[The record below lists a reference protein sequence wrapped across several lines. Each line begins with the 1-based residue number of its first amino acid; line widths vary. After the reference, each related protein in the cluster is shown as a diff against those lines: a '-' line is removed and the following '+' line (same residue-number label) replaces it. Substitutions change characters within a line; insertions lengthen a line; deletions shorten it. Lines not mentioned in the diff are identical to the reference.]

1 MSGSALLEIRGL
13 SAGLQGR
20 RSITQV
26 VSGVDLD
33 VHAGEILGVVG
44 ESGCGKSTLA
54 TAIMRLLVLP
64 QVLQSGAMTM
74 RLADGNAVELLKLP
88 DNELRQLRWRHLSY
102 IPQGSMNS
110 LNPVLRV
117 ERQMTDTLM
126 QHGLSKKE
134 ALDRSIAALEL
145 VNLDPKVLQSYPH
158 ELSGGMRQRVIIAA
172 AVSMRPALI
181 VADEL
186 TTALDVV
193 TQRQILQELAAIR
206 DELGATII
214 LITHDMGVV
223 AQIADRV
230 AVMYAG
236 KIVELGTV
244 NDIFEDPQHPYAR
257 GLIGSIPRESGQ
269 RVEGLQGEAPS
280 PWNYPTGCRF
290 HPRCPE
296 VFERCDQHT
305 PTLQQRAIDRWVACH
320 LYDAE
325 TEFDG

>member
-1 MSGSALLEIRGL
+1 MPPLLEIRGL

-26 VSGVDLD
+26 VSNVDLD
-33 VHAGEILGVVG
+33 VQPGEILGVVG

-54 TAIMRLLVLP
+54 AAIIRLLVPP
-64 QVLQSGAMTM
+64 QVLQSGSMTL
-74 RLADGNAVELLKLP
+74 RLKDGKSYDLLDLP
-88 DNELRQLRWRHLSY
+88 ENELRQLRWRHLSY

-117 ERQMTDTLM
+117 EQQLTDTLL
-126 QHGLSKKE
+126 QHGLSKGE
-134 ALDRSIAALEL
+134 AIERSIAALEM
-145 VNLDPKVLQSYPH
+145 VNLEPKLLESYSH

-172 AVSMRPALI
+172 AVSMHPALI

-214 LITHDMGVV
+214 LITHDMGVI

-236 KIVELGTV
+236 KIAELGSV
-244 NDIFEDPQHPYAR
+244 NGIFESPLHPYSQ

-269 RVEGLQGEAPS
+269 RVEGLPGEAPS
-280 PWNYPTGCRF
+280 PWNYPAGCRF
-290 HPRCPE
+290 HVRCPQ
-296 VFERCDQHT
+296 VLERCREHVPALLPQGDE
-305 PTLQQRAIDRWVACH
+305 RWTACH
-320 LYDAE
+320 LYGPEGVTDA
-325 TEFDG
+325 

>member
-1 MSGSALLEIRGL
+1 MSTLLEIRGL

-26 VSGVDLD
+26 VSSVDLD
-33 VHAGEILGVVG
+33 VRAGEILGVVG

-64 QVLQSGAMTM
+64 QVLQSGAMTL
-74 RLADGNAVELLKLP
+74 RLKDGKSFDLLDLADS
-88 DNELRQLRWRHLSY
+88 ELRELRWRHLSY

-117 ERQMTDTLM
+117 GRQMMDTLI
-126 QHGLSKKE
+126 QHGLSSDQALARSLE
-134 ALDRSIAALEL
+134 ALEW
-145 VNLDPKVLQSYPH
+145 VNLDRKLLDSYPH

-172 AVSMRPALI
+172 AVSMRPSLI

-193 TQRQILQELAAIR
+193 TQRQILQELTAIR
-206 DELGATII
+206 DGLGASIL

-236 KIVELGTV
+236 KIAELGTV
-244 NDIFEDPQHPYAR
+244 NDIFESPLHPYSQ
-257 GLIGSIPRESGQ
+257 GLIGSIPRQGGH
-269 RVEGLQGEAPS
+269 RVDGLPGEAPS
-280 PWNYPTGCRF
+280 PWNYPSGCRF
-290 HPRCPE
+290 HPRCPH
-296 VFERCDQHT
+296 VFDRCGEQMPLLREGEPER
-305 PTLQQRAIDRWVACH
+305 RVACH

-325 TEFDG
+325 VLADA

>member
-1 MSGSALLEIRGL
+1 MAALLEIRGL

-20 RSITQV
+20 RSVTQV
-26 VSGVDLD
+26 VSNVDLD
-33 VHAGEILGVVG
+33 VQSGEILGVVG

-64 QVLQSGAMTM
+64 QVLQTGSITLRLKDGASY
-74 RLADGNAVELLKLP
+74 DLLNLP
-88 DNELRQLRWRHLSY
+88 ENELRHLRWRHLSY

-117 ERQMTDTLM
+117 GQQITDTLL
-126 QHGLSKKE
+126 QHGLTKEE
-134 ALDRSIAALEL
+134 ALERSIEALEM
-145 VNLDPKVLQSYPH
+145 VNLEPRLLESYPH

-193 TQRQILQELAAIR
+193 TQRQILQELAAVR

-214 LITHDMGVV
+214 LITHDMGVI

-236 KIVELGTV
+236 RIAELGTV
-244 NDIFEDPQHPYAR
+244 HDIFEAPMHPYSQ
-257 GLIGSIPRESGQ
+257 GLIRSIPQESGQ
-269 RVEGLQGEAPS
+269 RVEGLPGEAPS

-290 HPRCPE
+290 HSRCPH
-296 VFERCDQHT
+296 VFQPCSEII
-305 PTLQQRAIDRWVACH
+305 PALQLHGAQRWTACH
-320 LYDAE
+320 LYE
-325 TEFDG
+325 TEVDADE

>member
-1 MSGSALLEIRGL
+1 MMTALLEIRGL

-26 VSGVDLD
+26 VSNVDLD
-33 VHAGEILGVVG
+33 VRSGEILGVVG

-54 TAIMRLLVLP
+54 TAIMRLLVPP
-64 QVLQSGAMTM
+64 QVLQSGSMTL
-74 RLADGNAVELLKLP
+74 RLKDGKRYDLLDLP
-88 DNELRQLRWRHLSY
+88 ENELRQLRWRHLSY

-117 ERQMTDTLM
+117 ERQMTDTLI
-126 QHGLSKKE
+126 QHGLTKDE
-134 ALDRSIAALEL
+134 AHDRSIAALEM
-145 VNLDPKVLQSYPH
+145 VNLEPRLLESYPH

-193 TQRQILQELAAIR
+193 TQRQILQELAAVR

-214 LITHDMGVV
+214 LITHDMGVI

-236 KIVELGTV
+236 KIAELGTV
-244 NDIFEDPQHPYAR
+244 HGIFESPLHPYSQ

-269 RVEGLQGEAPS
+269 RIEGLPGEAPS

-290 HPRCPE
+290 HPRCSQ
-296 VFERCDQHT
+296 VFGPCSQQA
-305 PTLQQRAIDRWVACH
+305 PTLQLHDRERWAACH
-320 LYDAE
+320 LYDSEVASNE
-325 TEFDG
+325 

>member
-1 MSGSALLEIRGL
+1 MPALLEIRGL
-13 SAGLQGR
+13 SAGLRGR
-20 RSITQV
+20 RSVTQV
-26 VSGVDLD
+26 VSEVDLD
-33 VHAGEILGVVG
+33 VEAGEILGVVG

-54 TAIMRLLVLP
+54 TAIMRLLVPP
-64 QVLQSGAMTM
+64 QVLQSGAIT
-74 RLADGNAVELLKLP
+74 LWLKDGVGYDLLQLS
-88 DNELRQLRWRHLSY
+88 DSELRQLRWRHLSY

-117 ERQMTDTLM
+117 EQQMTDTLI
-126 QHGLSKKE
+126 QHGLSIAE
-134 ALDRSIAALEL
+134 ARSRAAAALEL
-145 VNLDPKVLQSYPH
+145 VNLEAKILNSYPH

-172 AVSMRPALI
+172 AVSMHPALI

-193 TQRQILQELAAIR
+193 TQRQILQELADIR

-236 KIVELGTV
+236 KIAELGSV
-244 NDIFEDPQHPYAR
+244 NDIFETPLHPYSQ
-257 GLIGSIPRESGQ
+257 GLIGSIPRESGG
-269 RVEGLQGEAPS
+269 RIEGLPGEAPS

-290 HPRCPE
+290 HPRCPNI
-296 VFERCDQHT
+296 FDPCRERI
-305 PTLQQRAIDRWVACH
+305 PALQTQDSARWAACH

-325 TEFDG
+325 VAADA

>member
-1 MSGSALLEIRGL
+1 MSTLLEIRGL

-20 RSITQV
+20 RSVTQV
-26 VSGVDLD
+26 VSDVDLD
-33 VHAGEILGVVG
+33 VQSGEILGVVG

-54 TAIMRLLVLP
+54 TAIMRLLAPP
-64 QVLQSGAMTM
+64 QVLQSGTIVM
-74 RLADGNAVELLKLP
+74 RLADGSRHDLLELTP
-88 DNELRQLRWRHLSY
+88 RALRELRWRHLSY

-117 ERQMTDTLM
+117 GRQMSDTLI
-126 QHGLSKKE
+126 QHGLSQEE
-134 ALDRSIAALEL
+134 AHERSVSALEL
-145 VNLDPKVLQSYPH
+145 VNLEPRLLESYPH

-172 AVSMRPALI
+172 AVSMHPALI

-193 TQRQILQELAAIR
+193 TQRQILQELTAIR

-236 KIVELGTV
+236 KIAELGSV
-244 NDIFEDPQHPYAR
+244 NGIFEAPLHPYSQ
-257 GLIGSIPRESGQ
+257 GLIGSIPREGGQ
-269 RVEGLQGEAPS
+269 RIAGLPGEAPS

-290 HPRCPE
+290 HPRCPK
-296 VFERCDQHT
+296 VFEPCSEEE
-305 PTLQQRAIDRWVACH
+305 PALNAQRSGRWAACH

-325 TEFDG
+325 VVSGA

>member
-1 MSGSALLEIRGL
+1 MATLLSIQNL

-26 VSGVDLD
+26 VSNINLD
-33 VHAGEILGVVG
+33 VSAGEILGVVG

-54 TAIMRLLVLP
+54 AAIIRLLVPP
-64 QVLQSGAMTM
+64 QVLQSGSMQL
-74 RLADGNAVELLKLP
+74 RLADGNSYDLLDLP
-88 DNELRQLRWRHLSY
+88 ENEFRQLRWRHLSY

-117 ERQMTDTLM
+117 ERQMTDTLI
-126 QHGLSKKE
+126 QHGLSRQE
-134 ALDRSIAALEL
+134 ALDRSIKALEL
-145 VNLDPKVLQSYPH
+145 VNLEPYLLDRYPH
-158 ELSGGMRQRVIIAA
+158 ELSGGMRQRVIIAS

-206 DELGATII
+206 DELGVTII

-230 AVMYAG
+230 TVMYAG
-236 KIVELGTV
+236 RIAELGTV
-244 NDIFEDPQHPYAR
+244 HDIFEAPMHPYSQ
-257 GLIGSIPRESGQ
+257 GLIRSIPQESGQ
-269 RVEGLQGEAPS
+269 RVEGLPGEAPS
-280 PWNYPTGCRF
+280 PWNYPSGCRF
-290 HPRCPE
+290 HSRCPH
-296 VFERCDQHT
+296 VFQPCSEII
-305 PTLQQRAIDRWVACH
+305 PALQLHGAQRWTACH
-320 LYDAE
+320 LYE
-325 TEFDG
+325 TEIEADE

>member
-1 MSGSALLEIRGL
+1 MSSSTLLEIRGL

-26 VSGVDLD
+26 VSNIDLD
-33 VHAGEILGVVG
+33 VKVGEILGVVG

-64 QVLQSGAMTM
+64 QVLQSGSMTM
-74 RLADGNAVELLKLP
+74 RLNDGSNFDLLKLAE
-88 DNELRQLRWRHLSY
+88 NELRQLRWRHLSY

-117 ERQMTDTLM
+117 EQQLTDTLI
-126 QHGLSKKE
+126 QHGLSKAE
-134 ALDRSIAALEL
+134 ALTRSIAAMEL
-145 VNLDPKVLQSYPH
+145 VNLEPKLLHSYPH

-172 AVSMRPALI
+172 AISMHPALI

-214 LITHDMGVV
+214 LITHDMGVI

-244 NDIFEDPQHPYAR
+244 NGIFEDPLHPYAQ

-269 RVEGLQGEAPS
+269 RVEGLPGEAPS

-290 HPRCPE
+290 HPRCPH
-296 VFERCDQHT
+296 VFGRCSELT
-305 PTLQQRAIDRWVACH
+305 PTLQPHGQDRWAACH
-320 LYDAE
+320 LYDSGIESNA
-325 TEFDG
+325 

>member
-1 MSGSALLEIRGL
+1 MSTLLEIRGL
-13 SAGLQGR
+13 STGLQGR

-26 VSGVDLD
+26 VSDVDLD
-33 VHAGEILGVVG
+33 VQSGEILGVVG

-64 QVLQSGAMTM
+64 QVLQSGSITL
-74 RLADGNAVELLKLP
+74 RLKDGASYDLLRLP
-88 DNELRQLRWRHLSY
+88 ENELRQLRWRHLSY

-117 ERQMTDTLM
+117 ERQMTDTLL
-126 QHGLSKKE
+126 QHGLSREE
-134 ALDRSIAALEL
+134 ALERSLAALEL
-145 VNLDPKVLQSYPH
+145 VNLEPRLLDSYPH
-158 ELSGGMRQRVIIAA
+158 ELSGGMRQRVIIAS

-214 LITHDMGVV
+214 LITHDMGVI

-236 KIVELGTV
+236 EVAEVGTV
-244 NDIFEDPQHPYAR
+244 DGIFEFPLHPYSQ

-269 RVEGLQGEAPS
+269 RVEGLPGEAPS
-280 PWNYPTGCRF
+280 PWNYPAGCRF
-290 HPRCPE
+290 HPRCPQ
-296 VFERCDQHT
+296 VFGRCSEQVPVLQAHDSERW
-305 PTLQQRAIDRWVACH
+305 AACH
-320 LYDAE
+320 LYDSEVASNE
-325 TEFDG
+325 

>member
-1 MSGSALLEIRGL
+1 MPPLLEIRGL

-26 VSGVDLD
+26 VSNVDLD
-33 VHAGEILGVVG
+33 VQPGEILGVVG

-54 TAIMRLLVLP
+54 AAIIRLLVPP
-64 QVLQSGAMTM
+64 QVLQSGSMTL
-74 RLADGNAVELLKLP
+74 RLKDGKSYDLLDLP
-88 DNELRQLRWRHLSY
+88 ENELRQLRWRHLSY

-117 ERQMTDTLM
+117 EQQLIDTLL
-126 QHGLSKKE
+126 QHGLSKGE
-134 ALDRSIAALEL
+134 AIERSIAALEM
-145 VNLDPKVLQSYPH
+145 VNLEPKLLESYSH

-172 AVSMRPALI
+172 AVSMHPALI

-214 LITHDMGVV
+214 LITHDMGVI

-236 KIVELGTV
+236 KIAELGSV
-244 NDIFEDPQHPYAR
+244 NGIFESPLHPYSQ

-269 RVEGLQGEAPS
+269 RVEGLPGEAPS

-290 HPRCPE
+290 HVALPAGIR
-296 VFERCDQHT
+296 
-305 PTLQQRAIDRWVACH
+305 TLQRAGAGIAG
-320 LYDAE
+320 
-325 TEFDG
+325 T

>member
-1 MSGSALLEIRGL
+1 MPALLEIRGL

-26 VSGVDLD
+26 ISQVDLD
-33 VHAGEILGVVG
+33 VRAGEILGVVG

-64 QVLQSGAMTM
+64 QVLQSGAMTL
-74 RLADGNAVELLKLP
+74 RLNDGKTFDILQLADK
-88 DNELRQLRWRHLSY
+88 ELRELRWRHLSY

-117 ERQMTDTLM
+117 GRQMMDALL
-126 QHGLSKKE
+126 QQGLSSDD
-134 ALDRSIAALEL
+134 ALRRSIEALEL
-145 VNLDPKVLQSYPH
+145 VNLAPRLLDSYPH

-172 AVSMRPALI
+172 AVSMKPALI

-236 KIVELGTV
+236 KIAEIGTV
-244 NDIFEDPQHPYAR
+244 SDIFEAPLHPYSQ

-269 RVEGLQGEAPS
+269 RVEGLPGEAPS
-280 PWNYPTGCRF
+280 PWNYPAGCRF
-290 HPRCPE
+290 HPRCPQ
-296 VFERCDQHT
+296 VFAPCATQI
-305 PTLQQRAIDRWVACH
+305 PALNAQGPDRWAACH
-320 LYDAE
+320 LYDLERAANA
-325 TEFDG
+325 

>member
-1 MSGSALLEIRGL
+1 MPALLEIRGL
-13 SAGLQGR
+13 SAGLRGR
-20 RSITQV
+20 RAVTQV
-26 VSGVDLD
+26 VSHVDLD
-33 VHAGEILGVVG
+33 VQAGEILGVVG

-54 TAIMRLLVLP
+54 TAIMRLLVPP
-64 QVLQSGAMTM
+64 QVLQSGALTL
-74 RLADGNAVELLKLP
+74 RLSDGAVFELLELSES
-88 DNELRQLRWRHLSY
+88 ELRELRWRHLSY

-117 ERQMTDTLM
+117 GRQMMDTLL
-126 QHGLSKKE
+126 QHGLSSDE
-134 ALDRSIAALEL
+134 AFKRSVEALEL
-145 VNLDPKVLQSYPH
+145 VNLERKLLDSYPH

-206 DELGATII
+206 DELGATIL

-223 AQIADRV
+223 AQVADRV

-236 KIVELGTV
+236 KIAELGTV
-244 NDIFEDPQHPYAR
+244 NGIFETPLHPYSQ
-257 GLIGSIPRESGQ
+257 GLIGSIPRGSGQ
-269 RVEGLQGEAPS
+269 RVEGLPGEAPS

-290 HPRCPE
+290 HPRCPKK
-296 VFERCDQHT
+296 FSPCQIQAPALLPQASERWT
-305 PTLQQRAIDRWVACH
+305 ACH

-325 TEFDG
+325 VGDDA

>member
-1 MSGSALLEIRGL
+1 MPALLEIRGL

-20 RSITQV
+20 RSVTQV
-26 VSGVDLD
+26 VSNVDLD
-33 VHAGEILGVVG
+33 VQAGEILGVVG

-54 TAIMRLLVLP
+54 TAIMRLLVPP
-64 QVLQSGAMTM
+64 QVLQSGSMTL
-74 RLADGNAVELLKLP
+74 RLNEGGSYDLIKLSES
-88 DNELRQLRWRHLSY
+88 ELRELRWRHLSY

-117 ERQMTDTLM
+117 ERQMTDTLI
-126 QHGLSKKE
+126 QHGLSDKE
-134 ALDRSIAALEL
+134 ARSRSAAALEL
-145 VNLDPKVLQSYPH
+145 VNLEPKILYSYPH

-172 AVSMRPALI
+172 AVSMHPTLI

-193 TQRQILQELAAIR
+193 TQRQILQELIGIR

-236 KIVELGTV
+236 KIAELGTV
-244 NDIFEDPQHPYAR
+244 NGIFETPLHPYSQ

-269 RVEGLQGEAPS
+269 RVEGLPGEAPS

-290 HPRCPE
+290 HPRCPK
-296 VFERCDQHT
+296 VFDHCRAQT
-305 PTLQQRAIDRWVACH
+305 PALQAQESDRWAACH

-325 TEFDG
+325 VAADA

>member
-1 MSGSALLEIRGL
+1 MPALLEIRGL

-20 RSITQV
+20 RSVTPV
-26 VSGVDLD
+26 VSEVDLD
-33 VHAGEILGVVG
+33 VQAGEILGVVG

-54 TAIMRLLVLP
+54 AAIMRLLTPP
-64 QVLQSGAMTM
+64 QALQSGSMTL
-74 RLADGNAVELLKLP
+74 RLADGSYDLAQLP
-88 DNELRQLRWRHLSY
+88 DGELRQLRWRHLSY

-117 ERQMTDTLM
+117 ERQMTDTLL
-126 QHGLSKKE
+126 QHGLTKAE
-134 ALDRSIAALEL
+134 AHKRSIAALDL
-145 VNLDPKVLQSYPH
+145 VNLEPKILDSYPH

-193 TQRQILQELAAIR
+193 TQRQILQELAGIR
-206 DELGATII
+206 DELGATIM

-236 KIVELGTV
+236 KIAELGTV
-244 NDIFEDPQHPYAR
+244 NGIFEAPLHPYSQ

-269 RVEGLQGEAPS
+269 RVEGLPGEAPS
-280 PWNYPTGCRF
+280 PWNYPAGCRF
-290 HPRCPE
+290 HPRCPA
-296 VFERCDQHT
+296 VFAPCSERIPALHSQESER
-305 PTLQQRAIDRWVACH
+305 QVACH
-320 LYDAE
+320 LYGAEVAADA
-325 TEFDG
+325 

>member
-1 MSGSALLEIRGL
+1 MPALLEIRGL

-20 RSITQV
+20 RSVTQV

-33 VHAGEILGVVG
+33 VRAGEILGVVG

-54 TAIMRLLVLP
+54 TAIMRLLMPP
-64 QVLQSGAMTM
+64 QVLQSGSMTL
-74 RLADGNAVELLKLP
+74 RLNDRDAYDLAQLAEG
-88 DNELRQLRWRHLSY
+88 DLRQLRWRHLSY

-117 ERQMTDTLM
+117 EQQMTDTLI
-126 QHGLSKKE
+126 QHGLTKAEAHKRSVA
-134 ALDRSIAALEL
+134 ALDL
-145 VNLDPKVLQSYPH
+145 VNLEPKLLDSYPH

-172 AVSMRPALI
+172 AVSMHPALI

-193 TQRQILQELAAIR
+193 TQRQILQELAGIR

-236 KIVELGTV
+236 KIAELGTV
-244 NDIFEDPQHPYAR
+244 NDIFETPLHPYSQ
-257 GLIGSIPRESGQ
+257 GLIGSIPRESGG
-269 RVEGLQGEAPS
+269 RIEGLPGEAPS

-290 HPRCPE
+290 HPRCPKI
-296 VFERCDQHT
+296 FEPCREQI
-305 PTLQQRAIDRWVACH
+305 PALQAQDSARWAACH

-325 TEFDG
+325 VAADA

>member
-1 MSGSALLEIRGL
+1 MPALLEIRGL

-20 RSITQV
+20 RSVTQV
-26 VSGVDLD
+26 VSEVDLD
-33 VHAGEILGVVG
+33 VQAGEILGVVG

-54 TAIMRLLVLP
+54 TAIMRLLAPP
-64 QVLQSGAMTM
+64 QVLQAGSMIL
-74 RLADGNAVELLKLP
+74 RLSDGGYDLLQLSEH
-88 DNELRQLRWRHLSY
+88 ELRQLRWRHLSY

-117 ERQMTDTLM
+117 ERQMTDTLI
-126 QHGLSKKE
+126 QHGLTREE
-134 ALDRSIAALEL
+134 ALQRSVAALAL
-145 VNLDPKVLQSYPH
+145 VNLEPKILESYPH

-172 AVSMRPALI
+172 AVSMHPALI

-193 TQRQILQELAAIR
+193 TQRQILQELTGIR

-236 KIVELGTV
+236 KIAELGTV
-244 NDIFEDPQHPYAR
+244 NDIFEAPLHPYSQ

-269 RVEGLQGEAPS
+269 RVEGLPGEAPS
-280 PWNYPTGCRF
+280 PWNYPAGCRF
-290 HPRCPE
+290 HPRCPK
-296 VFERCDQHT
+296 VFDRCSEQVPLLQAPSPERWT
-305 PTLQQRAIDRWVACH
+305 SCH

-325 TEFDG
+325 VASDV

>member
-1 MSGSALLEIRGL
+1 MPALLEIRGL
-13 SAGLQGR
+13 SAGLRGR
-20 RSITQV
+20 RSVTQV

-33 VHAGEILGVVG
+33 VEAGEILGVVG

-54 TAIMRLLVLP
+54 TAIMRLLVPP
-64 QVLQSGAMTM
+64 QVLQSGAIT
-74 RLADGNAVELLKLP
+74 LWLKDGVGYDLLQLS
-88 DNELRQLRWRHLSY
+88 DSELRQLRWRHLSY

-117 ERQMTDTLM
+117 EQQMTDTLI
-126 QHGLSKKE
+126 QHGLSIAE
-134 ALDRSIAALEL
+134 ARSRAAAALEL
-145 VNLDPKVLQSYPH
+145 VNLEAKILNSYPH

-172 AVSMRPALI
+172 AVSMHPALI

-193 TQRQILQELAAIR
+193 TQRQILQELAGIR

-236 KIVELGTV
+236 KIAELGSV
-244 NDIFEDPQHPYAR
+244 NDIFETPLHPYSQ
-257 GLIGSIPRESGQ
+257 GLIGSIPRESGG
-269 RVEGLQGEAPS
+269 RIEGLPGEAPS

-290 HPRCPE
+290 HPRCPNI
-296 VFERCDQHT
+296 FAPCRERI
-305 PTLQQRAIDRWVACH
+305 PALQTQDSARWAACH

-325 TEFDG
+325 VAADA

>member
-1 MSGSALLEIRGL
+1 MPALLEIRGL

-20 RSITQV
+20 HAITQV
-26 VSGVDLD
+26 VSEVDLD
-33 VHAGEILGVVG
+33 VQAGEILGVVG

-54 TAIMRLLVLP
+54 TAIMRLLVPP
-64 QVLQSGAMTM
+64 QALQSGSIRL
-74 RLADGNAVELLKLP
+74 RLAAGETVDLLAISES
-88 DNELRQLRWRHLSY
+88 ELRSLRWRHLSY

-117 ERQMTDTLM
+117 GRQMMDTLV
-126 QHGLSKKE
+126 QHGLSSDE
-134 ALDRSIAALEL
+134 ALKRSIEALEL
-145 VNLDPKVLQSYPH
+145 VNLDRKLLDSYPH

-193 TQRQILQELAAIR
+193 TQRQILQELASIR
-206 DELGATII
+206 DELGATIL

-236 KIVELGTV
+236 KIAELGRV
-244 NDIFEDPQHPYAR
+244 HGIFESPKHPYSQ

-269 RVEGLQGEAPS
+269 RVEGLPGEAPS
-280 PWNYPTGCRF
+280 PWNYPAGCRF

-296 VFERCDQHT
+296 TFDLC
-305 PTLQQRAIDRWVACH
+305 RARAPELMRQDSGRWAACH
-320 LYDAE
+320 LYEAE
-325 TEFDG
+325 AAPHA

>member
-1 MSGSALLEIRGL
+1 MPPLLEIRGL

-26 VSGVDLD
+26 VSNVDLD
-33 VHAGEILGVVG
+33 VQPGEILGVVG

-54 TAIMRLLVLP
+54 AAIIRLLVPP
-64 QVLQSGAMTM
+64 QVLQSGSMTL
-74 RLADGNAVELLKLP
+74 RLKDGKSYDLLDLP
-88 DNELRQLRWRHLSY
+88 ENELRQLRWRHLSY

-117 ERQMTDTLM
+117 EQQLIDTLL
-126 QHGLSKKE
+126 QHGLSKGE
-134 ALDRSIAALEL
+134 AIERSIAALEM
-145 VNLDPKVLQSYPH
+145 VNLEPRLMDSYAH
-158 ELSGGMRQRVIIAA
+158 ELSGGMRQRVIIAS

-206 DELGATII
+206 DELGATIVI
-214 LITHDMGVV
+214 ITHDMGVV

-236 KIVELGTV
+236 KIAELGTV
-244 NDIFEDPQHPYAR
+244 NGLFESPLHPYSQ
-257 GLIGSIPRESGQ
+257 GLIGSIPRDGGQ
-269 RVEGLQGEAPS
+269 RVEGLPGEAPS
-280 PWNYPTGCRF
+280 PWNYPSGCRF
-290 HPRCPE
+290 HVRCPQ
-296 VFERCDQHT
+296 VLERCREHVPALLPQGDE
-305 PTLQQRAIDRWVACH
+305 RWTACH
-320 LYDAE
+320 LYEPEGVTDA
-325 TEFDG
+325 

>member
-1 MSGSALLEIRGL
+1 MSSLLEIRGL

-26 VSGVDLD
+26 VSSVDLD
-33 VHAGEILGVVG
+33 VRAGEILGVVG

-54 TAIMRLLVLP
+54 AAIMRLLVLP
-64 QVLQSGAMTM
+64 QVLQSGSMTL
-74 RLADGNAVELLKLP
+74 RLRDGSSYDLADIPE
-88 DNELRQLRWRHLSY
+88 NELRQLRWRHLSY

-117 ERQMTDTLM
+117 EQQMSDTLI
-126 QHGLSKKE
+126 QHGLTREE
-134 ALDRSIAALEL
+134 ALDRSIAALDMVGLERR
-145 VNLDPKVLQSYPH
+145 VLGSYPH

-206 DELGATII
+206 DQLGATII
-214 LITHDMGVV
+214 IITHDMGVV

-236 KIVELGTV
+236 KIAELGSV
-244 NDIFEDPQHPYAR
+244 NGIFEAPLHPYSQ

-269 RVEGLQGEAPS
+269 RIEGLPGEAPS

-290 HPRCPE
+290 HPRCPK
-296 VFERCDQHT
+296 VFGLCSEQEPPLQPQEHERW
-305 PTLQQRAIDRWVACH
+305 AACH
-320 LYDAE
+320 LYDSEVAVNA
-325 TEFDG
+325 

>member
-1 MSGSALLEIRGL
+1 MPALLEIRGL

-20 RSITQV
+20 RSVTPV
-26 VSGVDLD
+26 VSDVDLD
-33 VHAGEILGVVG
+33 VQAGEILGVVG

-54 TAIMRLLVLP
+54 TAVMRLLAPP
-64 QVLQSGAMTM
+64 QVLQSGSMTLRIKANSYDLA
-74 RLADGNAVELLKLP
+74 RLSAGD
-88 DNELRQLRWRHLSY
+88 LRQLRWRHLSY

-126 QHGLSKKE
+126 QHGLSKDE
-134 ALDRSIAALEL
+134 ARARAAAALEL
-145 VNLDPKVLQSYPH
+145 VNLEPKILESYPH

-193 TQRQILQELAAIR
+193 TQRQILQELAGIR
-206 DELGATII
+206 DELGATIM

-236 KIVELGTV
+236 KIAELGTV
-244 NDIFEDPQHPYAR
+244 NGIFEAPLHPYSQ
-257 GLIGSIPRESGQ
+257 GLIGSIPRESGR
-269 RVEGLQGEAPS
+269 RVEGLPGEAPS
-280 PWNYPTGCRF
+280 PWNYPSGCRF
-290 HPRCPE
+290 HPRCHK
-296 VFERCDQHT
+296 VFAPCSERI
-305 PTLQQRAIDRWVACH
+305 PALQAQASGRWAACH

-325 TEFDG
+325 VADHA

>member
-1 MSGSALLEIRGL
+1 MPALLEIRGL

-20 RSITQV
+20 RSVTQV
-26 VSGVDLD
+26 VSNVDLD
-33 VHAGEILGVVG
+33 VHAGEILGIVG

-54 TAIMRLLVLP
+54 TAIMRLLVPP
-64 QVLQSGAMTM
+64 QVLQSGSMTL
-74 RLADGNAVELLKLP
+74 RLNEGGSYDLVELLES
-88 DNELRQLRWRHLSY
+88 ELRELRWRHLSY

-117 ERQMTDTLM
+117 ERQMTDTLI
-126 QHGLSKKE
+126 QHGLSDKE
-134 ALDRSIAALEL
+134 ARSRAIAALEL
-145 VNLDPKVLQSYPH
+145 VNLEPKILYSYPH

-193 TQRQILQELAAIR
+193 TQRQILQELIGIR

-236 KIVELGTV
+236 KIAELGTV
-244 NDIFEDPQHPYAR
+244 NGIFETPLHPYSQ

-269 RVEGLQGEAPS
+269 RVEGLLGEAPS

-290 HPRCPE
+290 HPRCPS
-296 VFERCDQHT
+296 VFDHCRAKT
-305 PTLQQRAIDRWVACH
+305 PALLAQASDRWAACH

-325 TEFDG
+325 VAADA

>member
-1 MSGSALLEIRGL
+1 MPPLLEIRGL

-26 VSGVDLD
+26 VSNVDLD
-33 VHAGEILGVVG
+33 VQPGEILGVVG

-54 TAIMRLLVLP
+54 AAIIRLLVPP
-64 QVLQSGAMTM
+64 QVLQSGSMTL
-74 RLADGNAVELLKLP
+74 RLKDGKSYDLLDLP
-88 DNELRQLRWRHLSY
+88 ENELRQLRWRHLSY

-117 ERQMTDTLM
+117 EQQLIDTLL
-126 QHGLSKKE
+126 QHGLSKGE
-134 ALDRSIAALEL
+134 AIERSIAALEM
-145 VNLDPKVLQSYPH
+145 VNLEPKLLESYSH

-172 AVSMRPALI
+172 AVSMHPALI

-214 LITHDMGVV
+214 LITHDMGVI

-236 KIVELGTV
+236 KIAELGSV
-244 NDIFEDPQHPYAR
+244 NGIFESPLHPYSQ

-269 RVEGLQGEAPS
+269 RVEGLPGEAPS

-290 HPRCPE
+290 HPRCPQ
-296 VFERCDQHT
+296 VFGRCSEQAPALQVHER
-305 PTLQQRAIDRWVACH
+305 DRWAACH
-320 LYDAE
+320 LYDSEVASNE
-325 TEFDG
+325 

>member
-1 MSGSALLEIRGL
+1 MPALLEIRGL
-13 SAGLQGR
+13 SAGLRGR
-20 RSITQV
+20 RSVTPV
-26 VSGVDLD
+26 VSDVDLD
-33 VHAGEILGVVG
+33 VQAGEILGVVG

-54 TAIMRLLVLP
+54 AAIMRLLVPP
-64 QVLQSGAMTM
+64 QVLQSGSMNF
-74 RLADGNAVELLKLP
+74 RLADGSYDLAQLP
-88 DNELRQLRWRHLSY
+88 ARELRQLRWRQLSY

-117 ERQMTDTLM
+117 ERQMTDTLL
-126 QHGLSKKE
+126 QHGLTKAE
-134 ALDRSIAALEL
+134 AHKRSVAALEL
-145 VNLDPKVLQSYPH
+145 VNLEPKILESYPH

-236 KIVELGTV
+236 KIAELGTV
-244 NDIFEDPQHPYAR
+244 NGIFEAPLHPYSQ

-269 RVEGLQGEAPS
+269 RVEGLPGEAPS
-280 PWNYPTGCRF
+280 PWKYPGGCRF

-296 VFERCDQHT
+296 VFAPCNERIPALLPQK
-305 PTLQQRAIDRWVACH
+305 PERRVACH

-325 TEFDG
+325 VAADA

>member
-1 MSGSALLEIRGL
+1 MPPLLEIRGL

-20 RSITQV
+20 RSMTQV
-26 VSGVDLD
+26 VSDVDLD
-33 VHAGEILGVVG
+33 VQAGEILGVVG

-64 QVLQSGAMTM
+64 QALQSGSIKL
-74 RLADGNAVELLKLP
+74 RLNDGRTVDILQLAE
-88 DNELRQLRWRHLSY
+88 NELRELRWRHLSY

-117 ERQMTDTLM
+117 GRQMMDALM
-126 QHGLSKKE
+126 QHGLSSGE
-134 ALDRSIAALEL
+134 ALKRSIAALEL
-145 VNLDPKVLQSYPH
+145 VSLERRLLESYPH

-172 AVSMRPALI
+172 AVSMQPALI

-193 TQRQILQELAAIR
+193 TQRQILQELRAIR
-206 DELGATII
+206 DELGVTII

-223 AQIADRV
+223 AQVADRV

-236 KIVELGTV
+236 RIAEIGSVRG
-244 NDIFEDPQHPYAR
+244 IFETPLHPYSQ

-269 RVEGLQGEAPS
+269 RVEGLPGEAPS
-280 PWNYPTGCRF
+280 PWNYPAGCRF
-290 HPRCPE
+290 HPRCPSAFDACRKS
-296 VFERCDQHT
+296 VPPLLNHER
-305 PTLQQRAIDRWVACH
+305 DRHAACH
-320 LYDAE
+320 LYDGEPLAN
-325 TEFDG
+325 D

>member
-1 MSGSALLEIRGL
+1 MAALLEIRGL

-26 VSGVDLD
+26 VSNVDLD
-33 VHAGEILGVVG
+33 VQPGEIMSVVG

-54 TAIMRLLVLP
+54 TAILRLLVLP
-64 QVLQSGAMTM
+64 QVLQSGSITL
-74 RLADGNAVELLKLP
+74 RLKDGASYDLLNLP
-88 DNELRQLRWRHLSY
+88 ENELRHLRWRHLSY

-117 ERQMTDTLM
+117 GQQMTDTLL
-126 QHGLSKKE
+126 QHGLSKEE
-134 ALDRSIAALEL
+134 ALERSIEALEM
-145 VNLDPKVLQSYPH
+145 VNLEPRLLESYAH

-193 TQRQILQELAAIR
+193 TQRQILQELAAVR

-236 KIVELGTV
+236 KIAELGTV
-244 NDIFEDPQHPYAR
+244 HGIFESPLHPYSQ

-269 RVEGLQGEAPS
+269 RIEGLPGEAPS

-290 HPRCPE
+290 HPRCAQ
-296 VFERCDQHT
+296 VFGPCSQQAPKLQLYDRERW
-305 PTLQQRAIDRWVACH
+305 AACH
-320 LYDAE
+320 LYD
-325 TEFDG
+325 TEVAADA

>member
-1 MSGSALLEIRGL
+1 MPALLEIRGL

-20 RSITQV
+20 RSVTQV
-26 VSGVDLD
+26 VSHVDLD
-33 VHAGEILGVVG
+33 VQAGEILGVVG

-54 TAIMRLLVLP
+54 AAIMRLLVPP
-64 QVLQSGAMTM
+64 QVLQSGSISL
-74 RLADGNAVELLKLP
+74 RLADGKRVDLLELAEG
-88 DNELRQLRWRHLSY
+88 ELRALRWRRLSY
-102 IPQGSMNS
+102 VPQGSMNS

-117 ERQMTDTLM
+117 GRQMIDALI
-126 QHGLSKKE
+126 QHGLSSDE
-134 ALDRSIAALEL
+134 ALKRSIEALEL
-145 VNLDPKVLQSYPH
+145 VNLERKLLDSYPH

-206 DELGATII
+206 DELGVTIL

-236 KIVELGTV
+236 KIAELGSV
-244 NDIFEDPQHPYAR
+244 NDIFEAPRHPYSQ

-269 RVEGLQGEAPS
+269 RVEGLPGEAPS
-280 PWNYPTGCRF
+280 PWNYPAGCRF
-290 HPRCPE
+290 HPRCPK
-296 VFERCDQHT
+296 VFDPCRDHAPGLT
-305 PTLQQRAIDRWVACH
+305 PLESGRWAACH

-325 TEFDG
+325 VAAHA

>member
-1 MSGSALLEIRGL
+1 MPPLLEIRGL

-26 VSGVDLD
+26 VSNVDLD
-33 VHAGEILGVVG
+33 VQPGEILGVVG

-54 TAIMRLLVLP
+54 AAIIRLLVPP
-64 QVLQSGAMTM
+64 QVLQSGSMTL
-74 RLADGNAVELLKLP
+74 RLKDGKSYDLLDLP
-88 DNELRQLRWRHLSY
+88 ENELRQLRWRHLSY

-117 ERQMTDTLM
+117 EQQLTDTLL
-126 QHGLSKKE
+126 QHGLSKGE
-134 ALDRSIAALEL
+134 AIERSIAALEM
-145 VNLDPKVLQSYPH
+145 VNLEPKLLESYSH

-172 AVSMRPALI
+172 AVSMHPALI

-214 LITHDMGVV
+214 LITHDMGVI

-236 KIVELGTV
+236 KIAELGSV
-244 NDIFEDPQHPYAR
+244 NGIFESPLHPYSQ

-269 RVEGLQGEAPS
+269 RVEGLPGEAPS
-280 PWNYPTGCRF
+280 PWNYPAGCRF
-290 HPRCPE
+290 HPRCPQ
-296 VFERCDQHT
+296 VFGRCSEQAPALQVHER
-305 PTLQQRAIDRWVACH
+305 DRWAACH
-320 LYDAE
+320 LYDSEVASNE
-325 TEFDG
+325 

>member
-1 MSGSALLEIRGL
+1 MPALLEIRGL

-20 RSITQV
+20 RSVTQV
-26 VSGVDLD
+26 VSNVDLD
-33 VHAGEILGVVG
+33 VQAGEILGIVG

-54 TAIMRLLVLP
+54 TSIMRLLVLP
-64 QVLQSGAMTM
+64 QVLQSGSMTL
-74 RLADGNAVELLKLP
+74 RLKDGSSHDLLQLTEG
-88 DNELRQLRWRHLSY
+88 ELRQLRWRHLSY

-117 ERQMTDTLM
+117 ERQMTDTLL
-126 QHGLSKKE
+126 QHGLSAEE
-134 ALDRSIAALEL
+134 ALKRSATALEL
-145 VNLDPKVLQSYPH
+145 VNLEPRILDSYPH

-172 AVSMRPALI
+172 AVSMHPELI

-193 TQRQILQELAAIR
+193 TQRQILQELAGIR

-236 KIVELGTV
+236 KIAELGTV
-244 NDIFEDPQHPYAR
+244 NGIFETPLHPYSQ

-269 RVEGLQGEAPS
+269 RVEGLPGEAPS
-280 PWNYPTGCRF
+280 PWNYPRGCRF
-290 HPRCPE
+290 HPRCPR
-296 VFERCDQHT
+296 VFAPCSVDV
-305 PTLQQRAIDRWVACH
+305 PALQQQETERWAACH

-325 TEFDG
+325 VVADA

>member
-1 MSGSALLEIRGL
+1 MPALLEIRGL

-20 RSITQV
+20 RSVTQV
-26 VSGVDLD
+26 VSNVDLD
-33 VHAGEILGVVG
+33 VRSGEILGVVG

-54 TAIMRLLVLP
+54 TAIMRLLVPP
-64 QVLQSGAMTM
+64 QVLQSGSMTL
-74 RLADGNAVELLKLP
+74 RLNKGSSYDLVKLSES
-88 DNELRQLRWRHLSY
+88 ELRELRWRHLSY

-117 ERQMTDTLM
+117 ERQMTDTLI
-126 QHGLSKKE
+126 QHGLSDKE
-134 ALDRSIAALEL
+134 ARSRAIAALEL
-145 VNLDPKVLQSYPH
+145 VNLEPKILYSYPH

-193 TQRQILQELAAIR
+193 TQRQILQELIGIR

-236 KIVELGTV
+236 KIAELGTV
-244 NDIFEDPQHPYAR
+244 NGIFETPLHPYSQ

-269 RVEGLQGEAPS
+269 RVEGLLGEAPS

-290 HPRCPE
+290 HPRCPK
-296 VFERCDQHT
+296 VFAHCRAQT
-305 PTLQQRAIDRWVACH
+305 PALQVQASDRWAACH

-325 TEFDG
+325 VAADA

>member
-1 MSGSALLEIRGL
+1 MATLLEIRGL

-20 RSITQV
+20 RTVTQV
-26 VSGVDLD
+26 VSAVDLD
-33 VHAGEILGVVG
+33 VQAGEILGVVG

-54 TAIMRLLVLP
+54 TAIMRLLAPP
-64 QVLQSGAMTM
+64 QVLQSGAMTL
-74 RLADGNAVELLKLP
+74 RLP
-88 DNELRQLRWRHLSY
+88 DGSRHDLLELPDKELRQLRWRHLSY

-117 ERQMTDTLM
+117 QRQMTDTLL
-126 QHGLSKKE
+126 QHGLSEKE
-134 ALDRSIAALEL
+134 ALDRSVAALEL
-145 VNLDPKVLQSYPH
+145 VHLEPKILDSYPH

-193 TQRQILQELAAIR
+193 TQRQILQELAGIR

-214 LITHDMGVV
+214 LITHDMGVI

-236 KIVELGTV
+236 KIAELGTV
-244 NDIFEDPQHPYAR
+244 NDIFETPLHPYSQ
-257 GLIGSIPRESGQ
+257 GLIGSIPRASGQ
-269 RVEGLQGEAPS
+269 RVEGLPGEAPS

-290 HPRCPE
+290 HPRCPH
-296 VFERCDQHT
+296 VFAPCSERM
-305 PTLQQRAIDRWVACH
+305 PALQSNGGGRWAACH

-325 TEFDG
+325 VAADA